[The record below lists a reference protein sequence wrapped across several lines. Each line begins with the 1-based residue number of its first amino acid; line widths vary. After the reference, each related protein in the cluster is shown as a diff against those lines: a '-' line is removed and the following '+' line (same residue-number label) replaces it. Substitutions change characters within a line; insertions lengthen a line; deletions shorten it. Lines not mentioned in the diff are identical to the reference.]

1 MWNIVDDS
9 RRSFRSRA
17 VALLASLVG
26 LFLSVPW
33 TAYAQ
38 NTLPAKLVLLG
49 PQQQVIAGLY
59 QGSGANASTAVFLIH
74 ETSNFINAT
83 PCLQLVQRG
92 FTALCAKSQ
101 FSQSAQTD
109 WNQITLDVGY
119 GVSYLRSLPGVQH
132 VVLVGWSGGG
142 AIMAYYQNVAENG
155 IAARSE
161 ERRVG
166 KECRSRWSPYH

>member
-9 RRSFRSRA
+9 GRSFCSRV
-17 VALLASLVG
+17 VALLAALVG
-26 LFLSVPW
+26 LFGAAPG
-33 TAYAQ
+33 TAYAKI
-38 NTLPAKLVLLG
+38 TWPAKLVLLG

-59 QGSGANASTAVFLIH
+59 QGSGANAATAVFLIH

-119 GVSYLRSLPGVQH
+119 GVSYLRPLPGVQP

-142 AIMAYYQNVAENG
+142 PLMASYQNVPQTGVSA
-155 IAARSE
+155 
-161 ERRVG
+161 
-166 KECRSRWSPYH
+166 C